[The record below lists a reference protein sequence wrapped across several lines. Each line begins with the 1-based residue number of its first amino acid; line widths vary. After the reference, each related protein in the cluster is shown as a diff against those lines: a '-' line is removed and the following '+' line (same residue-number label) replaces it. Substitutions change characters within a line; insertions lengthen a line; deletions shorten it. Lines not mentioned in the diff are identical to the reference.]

1 MGLMNVAIVEAPG
14 DATPI
19 PADPLDHLADAL
31 FHEMGSPGIYGL
43 TALYEGVVERIGAVI
58 SRNREPNTEVMR
70 FPPVMNRA
78 QLEKSGYLKSFPNLL
93 GCVCGLHGTER
104 EIDAAV
110 SRFDA
115 GGDWT
120 ASLSPADLVLS
131 PAACY
136 PVYPIAASR
145 GPVPA
150 GGWSFDV
157 AADCFRREPSR
168 HLDRLQSF
176 RMREFVC
183 IGSPDHVSAFRER
196 WIIRAQKMARDLG
209 LTFRVDY
216 ANDPFF
222 GRVGQM
228 MAVSQKQQSL
238 KFELLVPL
246 RSEERPTACMSFNY
260 HRDHFGSAWSI
271 VDGASEPAHTAC
283 VAFGMD
289 RLAVAMFHTH
299 GKDVALW
306 PIAVRELL
314 GFAQS
319 DRGAPPVFEEF
330 RCAREVG
337 S

>member
-1 MGLMNVAIVEAPG
+1 MSTHVRTESPELAPHS
-14 DATPI
+14 T
-19 PADPLDHLADAL
+19 DPLDHLADVL
-31 FHEMGSPGIYGL
+31 FHKMGADGVYARS
-43 TALYEGVVERIGAVI
+43 ALYEEVVERLGALI
-58 SRNREPNTEVMR
+58 TREREPNTEVMR
-70 FPPVMNRA
+70 FPPVMSRA

-104 EIDAAV
+104 EIHAAI

-120 ASLSPADLVLS
+120 TSLSPADLVLS

-145 GPVPA
+145 GPLPP
-150 GGWSFDV
+150 GGLRFDV

-176 RMREFVC
+176 RMREYVC
-183 IGSPDHVSAFRER
+183 IGSPDDVSAFRQR
-196 WIIRAQKMARDLG
+196 WMVRAQAIAHDLG
-209 LTFRVDY
+209 LSFRIDH
-216 ANDPFF
+216 ASDPFF

-228 MAVSQKQQSL
+228 RAVSQKQQSL

-246 RSEERPTACMSFNY
+246 RSEDQPTACMSFNY
-260 HRDHFGSAWSI
+260 HRDHFGTTWGIADAKGG
-271 VDGASEPAHTAC
+271 VAHTGC

-299 GKDVALW
+299 GTNLQTWPGRVRDV
-306 PIAVRELL
+306 L
-314 GFAQS
+314 GLRQLA
-319 DRGAPPVFEEF
+319 GADGYVETS
-330 RCAREVG
+330 R
-337 S
+337 